1 MTIKAGDFISLDYVG
16 KLAQTGAIFDL
27 TDEKLAKKHNL
38 FDPSQKYGPVTI
50 CVGERQLVPG
60 IDEFVV
66 GKELKEYDLEL
77 NPELGFGRRIPKLIQ
92 LVSLKKFQDHKMN
105 PYPGA
110 RVMIDNMPATVRS
123 ISGGR
128 VLIDFNHPLAGKK
141 LNYNIKINKIITDR
155 KEQAKSLLEKFVPVK
170 DVNITLKEKELT
182 IKLPNKE
189 QLTQILD
196 AIKNDMQ
203 RLIKDIKKVKFS

>member
-1 MTIKAGDFISLDYVG
+1 MTIKKGDFISLDYVG

-38 FDPSQKYGPVTI
+38 FDPNQKYGPVTI

-60 IDEFVV
+60 IDDFVV
-66 GKELKEYDLEL
+66 GKELKEYNLEL
-77 NPELGFGRRIPKLIQ
+77 NPEGGFGRRIPKLIQ
-92 LVSLKKFQDHKMN
+92 LTSLKKFKDHKMN

-141 LNYNIKINKIITDR
+141 LNYKIKINKIITDK
-155 KEQAKSLLEKFVPVK
+155 KEQAKSLLEKFVPTK
-170 DVNITLKEKELT
+170 DVTITLKEKVLS

-196 AIKNDMQ
+196 TIKNDMQ
-203 RLIKDIKKVKFS
+203 RLIKDIKTVKFN